1 MKASASYSLWD
12 DAEDAAMREAAQV
25 PAAAPKPEREPARE
39 PSRQALRKIAP
50 RNYNAVIDAP
60 FGKVGIVTGEDGVR
74 DIVYLPGDTPG
85 LAPNSELAGQAAAQ
99 IERYLNDAAAP
110 FDLPLAPLGTDFQR
124 RVWDGIC
131 SIGRGSVLT
140 YGELAKRVGTINAR
154 AVGQACGS
162 NYFPIV
168 IPCHRVVSASGI
180 GGFSHHGGDGFFRD
194 VKRWLLAHEGVTIR

>member
-1 MKASASYSLWD
+1 
-12 DAEDAAMREAAQV
+12 MREAAHV
-25 PAAAPKPEREPARE
+25 PPAPPARPAKPEKA
-39 PSRQALRKIAP
+39 PSAQALRKIAP

-85 LAPNSELAGQAAAQ
+85 LAPNSALAERAAVQ
-99 IERYLNDAAAP
+99 IVRYLDDAAAP

-131 SIGRGSVLT
+131 SIGLGSVLT
-140 YGELAKRVGTINAR
+140 YGELAQRVGTINAR

>member
-12 DAEDAAMREAAQV
+12 DAQDAAMREAAQV
-25 PAAAPKPEREPARE
+25 PPAASAAPERA
-39 PSRQALRKIAP
+39 PSRQAIRKIAP
-50 RNYNAVIDAP
+50 RDYNAVIGAP

-74 DIVYLPGDTPG
+74 DIVYLLGDTPD
-85 LAPNSELAGQAAAQ
+85 LAPTSALAERAAAQ
-99 IERYLNDAAAP
+99 IERYLHDAAAP

-131 SIGRGSVLT
+131 TIGLGTVLT

-168 IPCHRVVSASGI
+168 IPCHRVVGANGI

-194 VKRWLLAHEGVTIR
+194 VKRWLLAHEGVKIR